1 MRKQIWYGLLAI
13 ILLFLVTLSNGIE
26 VNAATT
32 IHNGIYID
40 GIDMSGK
47 TVAEANSI
55 IEENVEAVKN
65 AQITLSSPTGYDIKV
80 TPAELG
86 MKWNNP
92 YIVDEAATVGV
103 SGNVVARF
111 KQEKD
116 LERDHL
122 DYNLEISYSRDKIVN
137 VLNENIEYISREAED
152 FELNRDG
159 GEFIVKQGQSGVEVD
174 IESSASAIIYYLKNG
189 WNRKDVK
196 IDLIANV
203 DEALGSNSDLTAITD
218 IIGSYTTTYKTSSA
232 ARCKNV
238 ENGCNKIA
246 GATVFPGE
254 TYSVLEHVVP
264 FTAENGY
271 ELAGSYMNGLVVDT
285 YGGGICQVTSTLYNA
300 LLLAEIQINERHNH
314 SMIVDY
320 TSPSGDAAIAESSG
334 KDLKFTNNKDFPI
347 YIEGY
352 TTEDKTITF
361 NIYGVETRPEN
372 REILF
377 KSEVTERNVPETE
390 NIVQDGSKPV
400 GYLSLTSAH
409 TGIKAKYI
417 KEVRVDGVLES
428 SEDINKSSYKMVPRT
443 LVVGTATDN
452 PDVANQLQ
460 AAIATGSI
468 DQVRATA
475 KALASQATSQATTQ
489 AAEPVPVEEPQAGD
503 P

>member
-1 MRKQIWYGLLAI
+1 MRRQIWYGLLAI
-13 ILLFLVTLSNGIE
+13 ILLFLMTLSNGIE
-26 VNAATT
+26 VNAATL

-47 TVAEANSI
+47 TVSEANSI
-55 IEENVEAVKN
+55 IEGNIDTAKTAE
-65 AQITLSSPTGYDIKV
+65 ITLSSPTGYDIKV
-80 TPAELG
+80 TPEDLG
-86 MKWNNP
+86 MRWSNP
-92 YIVDEAATVGV
+92 EVVNEAAEVGV

-116 LERDHL
+116 LERNHL
-122 DYNLEISYSRDKIVN
+122 EYSIQVSFNRDKIKDI
-137 VLNENIEYISREAED
+137 LNEHIEDITRDAED

-159 GEFIVKQGQSGVEVD
+159 GEFIVKQGQSGVDVD
-174 IESSASAIIYYLKNG
+174 IEASASAIIYYLKNG
-189 WNRKDVK
+189 WNRNNVK
-196 IDLIANV
+196 IDLIAYV
-203 DEALGSNSDLTAITD
+203 DEALGSDTDLTAITD
-218 IIGSYTTTYKTSSA
+218 IIGSYTTTYKTSGA

-238 ENGCNKIA
+238 ENGCSKIT
-246 GATVFPGE
+246 GVTIFPGE

-352 TTEDKTITF
+352 TTPEKTITF

-377 KSEVTERNVPETE
+377 RSEVTERNVPETE

-443 LVVGTATDN
+443 LVVGTATDS

-475 KALASQATSQATTQ
+475 KALAAQSVA
-489 AAEPVPVEEPQAGD
+489 PVEVAEPQAGD

>member
-1 MRKQIWYGLLAI
+1 MTKQIRFGLSAFI
-13 ILLFLVTLSNGIE
+13 FLLISTFIFSVDVKAESL
-26 VNAATT
+26 

-47 TVAEANSI
+47 TVSEANSI
-55 IEENVEAVKN
+55 IEEDIETAKK
-65 AQITLSSPTGYDIKV
+65 AKISLSSPTGYNIEV
-80 TPAELG
+80 SPEELG

-92 YIVDEAATVGV
+92 YVVEEAAVKAV

-122 DYNLEISYSRDKIVN
+122 EYALDISFSRDMITN
-137 VLNENIEYISREAED
+137 VINENMEHISREAED
-152 FELNRDG
+152 FELNHDG
-159 GEFIVKQGQSGVEVD
+159 GEFVIKQGQSGVSIDVEA
-174 IESSASAIIYYLKNG
+174 SASAIIYYLKNG
-189 WNRKDVK
+189 WNGNDVT
-196 IDLIANV
+196 INLIANV
-203 DEALGSNSDLTAITD
+203 DEALGSDQDFAAITD
-218 IIGSYTTTYKTSSA
+218 IIGSYTTTYKTSGAS
-232 ARCKNV
+232 RCTNV
-238 ENGCNKIA
+238 ENGCKKLSGI
-246 GATVFPGE
+246 TILPGE
-254 TYSVLEHVVP
+254 TFSVLEHVVP

-271 ELAGSYMNGLVVDT
+271 MLAGSYMNGLVVDT

-300 LLLAEIQINERHNH
+300 LLLAELKIDERHNH

-361 NIYGVETRPEN
+361 NVYGVETRPEN

-377 KSEVTERNVPETE
+377 KSEVIERNVPEVE
-390 NIVQDGSKPV
+390 NIIQDGSKPV
-400 GYLSLTSAH
+400 GYTSITSAH
-409 TGIKAKYI
+409 VGIKAKYI
-417 KEVRVDGVLES
+417 KEVRVNGVLES

-443 LVVGTATDN
+443 LVVGTATVN

-460 AAIATGSI
+460 EAIATGSI
-468 DQVRATA
+468 DHVRATA
-475 KALASQATSQATTQ
+475 RNLAAQALIPAPAP
-489 AAEPVPVEEPQAGD
+489 EPEAGD